1 MPLLKGKSHETR
13 SKNIAELV
21 KSGHDPKQAEAIA
34 YRVAGA
40 DCTALDM
47 TPEEWDGLTEGWEKF
62 LTEEREEP
70 EHAEDEFSEGD
81 HPRRTDGKFGSG
93 GGGKSKT
100 AATSPEKVA
109 KTLTAQMN
117 SASDPHEKLAL
128 KFMKGVA
135 DIDTMI
141 SSEARKTNV
150 FSYVNAG
157 GNVSAAGRAKIQ
169 EDGTAEITS
178 LGSVAKGAGK
188 QALEDMLGQLKSK
201 GVKEVHLTAEK
212 GSVGFYEK
220 MGFKNTEGEEYTL
233 DLTAKHAHDEQLS
246 RSLYVSRILANA
258 ADVVSWARAQGFKQ
272 TLAPK
277 DMHVTVAF
285 SRDHVDWSGASKSAK
300 AIVSERG
307 KREVSPLGDN
317 GGIVLLFD
325 CPELNERWQEFRDAG
340 ASWDWPEYRPHITL
354 TYSGEGAPDLATVQP
369 YSGVLK
375 FGPEKFA
382 EVDEDWTDKI
392 NERGAQD
399 AQIAMDRDIYDAR
412 GKRINRHDLIALD
425 RSSSVRTY
433 DKDGHLRIS
442 KMPISKANIGEY
454 YGHEIPD
461 FEKLGLEPKKRYSLL
476 RAPDELEKAAA
487 TSNGKQILIEH
498 VPVSA
503 DDHHPDLTVGAL
515 GTDAEFKDPFLYNS
529 GLIHAREGID
539 GIEDDSR
546 RENSMAYHYDADM
559 TPGSYKGEPYDGVM
573 RNIHFNHLCLVPQGR
588 AGADVL
594 VSDSKP
600 HEHEKENLPMS
611 KIVLSRKAAMAGGAI
626 NAYLA
631 PKLAKDSKFNVADVL
646 KGVTAK
652 NFKAQRPV
660 IIAAVQK
667 AKLAQDDTIDVKD
680 LGKILD
686 MVESSEVEEGADEDP
701 SSGLPMSAEEMEKKR
716 AEKEA
721 SDKAARDAEPMTKAK
736 KFLKGKL
743 NAEDLKA
750 FDDYMSAEPAE
761 GMDTESEE
769 AEENAE
775 GEGTAKDEEADK
787 EPKVTKKAMDKA
799 IAVAV
804 RQATDSATKN
814 AMKLSNAI
822 ASARE
827 FVSPWV
833 GKIAMDAASPDDVFK
848 LALDAM
854 KVDVEG
860 VPSAAY
866 KKILELT
873 PKPGEQTT
881 KRLATDSAS
890 SATGFSSRWGDAAA
904 RIGA

>member
-13 SKNIAELV
+13 SQNIAELI

-62 LTEEREEP
+62 LEEEREES

-93 GGGKSKT
+93 GSGSKSK
-100 AATSPEKVA
+100 ASPEKLA
-109 KTLTAQMN
+109 KTLSAKMKA
-117 SASDPHEKLAL
+117 ASDPHEKLAL

-135 DIDTMI
+135 DIDAMI
-141 SSEARKTNV
+141 SPEARKTNV
-150 FSYVNAG
+150 FSYVNSG
-157 GNVSAAGRAKIQ
+157 DSVSAAGRAKIHD
-169 EDGTAEITS
+169 DGTAEITA

-188 QALEDMLGQLKSK
+188 QALEDMLGQLRDK
-201 GVKEVHLTAEK
+201 GVKEVHLTAET
-212 GSVGFYEK
+212 GSAGFYEK
-220 MGFKNTEGEEYTL
+220 IGFKNTSGEEYVL
-233 DLTAKHAHDEQLS
+233 DLTAKHA
-246 RSLYVSRILANA
+246 
-258 ADVVSWARAQGFKQ
+258 K
-272 TLAPK
+272 
-277 DMHVTVAF
+277 
-285 SRDHVDWSGASKSAK
+285 
-300 AIVSERG
+300 
-307 KREVSPLGDN
+307 
-317 GGIVLLFD
+317 
-325 CPELNERWQEFRDAG
+325 
-340 ASWDWPEYRPHITL
+340 
-354 TYSGEGAPDLATVQP
+354 
-369 YSGVLK
+369 
-375 FGPEKFA
+375 
-382 EVDEDWTDKI
+382 
-392 NERGAQD
+392 D
-399 AQIAMDRDIYDAR
+399 AQIAMDRDVYDAR
-412 GKRINRHDLIALD
+412 GKRVNWHDLIALD

-461 FEKLGLEPKKRYSLL
+461 FEKLGLEPKKRYKLL
-476 RAPDELEKAAA
+476 RAPEELEKAAA

-515 GTDAEFKDPFLYNS
+515 GTDAEFEDPFLYNS

-559 TPGSYKGEPYDGVM
+559 TPGTFKGEPYDGVM

-600 HEHEKENLPMS
+600 HEKENLTMS

-646 KGVTAK
+646 KGVTSK
-652 NFKAQRPV
+652 NFKAQRPA
-660 IIAAVQK
+660 IISAVQK

-686 MVESSEVEEGADEDP
+686 MVEASEVEEGADEDP
-701 SSGLPMSAEEMEKKR
+701 SSGLPMSAAEMEKKR

-721 SDKAARDAEPMTKAK
+721 ADKAERDAEPMTKAK
-736 KFLKGKL
+736 EFLKGKL

-761 GMDTESEE
+761 D
-769 AEENAE
+769 AEESDEDKAARE
-775 GEGTAKDEEADK
+775 KREKEAKDKAAKDGETGE
-787 EPKVTKKAMDKA
+787 EPKVTKKAMDAA

-827 FVSPWV
+827 FVAPWV

-854 KVDVEG
+854 KVDAEG